1 MLRNAKGTIYDGKAD
16 ETTDVEPRFGRRRWP
31 VGRLERERVRVGHAF
46 DRLRLL
52 GPAATLDR
60 GYAIVQD
67 AAGTVVTASDAVAAG
82 QRIGVRLSQGRI
94 AATVEEV
101 TE

>member
-1 MLRNAKGTIYDGKAD
+1 
-16 ETTDVEPRFGRRRWP
+16 
-31 VGRLERERVRVGHAF
+31 
-46 DRLRLL
+46 
-52 GPAATLDR
+52 
-60 GYAIVQD
+60 VQD
-67 AAGTVVTASDAVAAG
+67 AAGAVVTAADAVTAG